1 MTLVAMGLSAP
12 TPNTQPHPPRLSLA
26 TKYIALVAMG
36 RQLAVLCQARV
47 IHEHILLL
55 PYVGHQRSTPK
66 TSNAIT
72 HTHTCARAAPLLSL
86 GIVVLVS
93 VLDVA
98 VEVSVVVCG
107 VVLLVLL
114 VTLKVVWVAVAVVVT
129 VLVSLTLVSL
139 TLVSVAVMLLVP
151 VVVCSVEL
159 LVSLTLVAVV
169 VLVGGGM
176 RRSLQR
182 PVSLPAMPA

>member
-1 MTLVAMGLSAP
+1 MQRGRSRPLIVHSHLSLCSSYAALPLGAQRRSRCQQGTCAQERGRQAP
-12 TPNTQPHPPRLSLA
+12 TIR
-26 TKYIALVAMG
+26 
-36 RQLAVLCQARV
+36 
-47 IHEHILLL
+47 
-55 PYVGHQRSTPK
+55 GHQRKTPR

-72 HTHTCARAAPLLSL
+72 HTHTGARGAALLSL

-98 VEVSVVVCG
+98 VVVSVVVCG

-114 VTLKVVWVAVAVVVT
+114 VALKVVWVAVEVVVT

-182 PVSLPAMPA
+182 PVSLPATPA